1 MVTMAMIN
9 DVKLS
14 LGNARVTIVG
24 FKIVI
29 PHPLGPH
36 GIYCLRPRARPR
48 AQAINP
54 IQPSWVWY
62 NYYISYNDTRLRHIE
77 AYVMTL
83 LAWANKSIE
92 KERPSLTKASQ
103 KEISFPRFK

>member
-29 PHPLGPH
+29 PHP
-36 GIYCLRPRARPR
+36 PRAAWDFSIAFALGLCPR

-62 NYYISYNDTRLRHIE
+62 NYYITQCIILPISTRYTNPSSLRDIVCHKQVYNNSGCLSS
-77 AYVMTL
+77 
-83 LAWANKSIE
+83 N
-92 KERPSLTKASQ
+92 
-103 KEISFPRFK
+103 

>member
-1 MVTMAMIN
+1 MTSNGSHGADMVTMAMIN

-36 GIYCLRPRARPR
+36 GIYCLRPRAP
-48 AQAINP
+48 
-54 IQPSWVWY
+54 PSG
-62 NYYISYNDTRLRHIE
+62 SG
-77 AYVMTL
+77 
-83 LAWANKSIE
+83 NKSHTA
-92 KERPSLTKASQ
+92 LVGMA
-103 KEISFPRFK
+103 

>member
-29 PHPLGPH
+29 PHP
-36 GIYCLRPRARPR
+36 PRAAWDLLPE
-48 AQAINP
+48 
-54 IQPSWVWY
+54 PSGK
-62 NYYISYNDTRLRHIE
+62 RH
-77 AYVMTL
+77 L
-83 LAWANKSIE
+83 
-92 KERPSLTKASQ
+92 
-103 KEISFPRFK
+103 